1 MHKNNPHGGS
11 YDMSAL
17 SQALPELA
25 PHIIT
30 GQKGQLTLD
39 FANPL
44 AIKALNKAILK
55 KDYKID
61 FWDLPDGYLCPP
73 IPGRV
78 DYLYHLND
86 LLPQSN
92 DRSAHVL
99 DVGTGANLIYPML
112 GSRIFNWRF
121 VASDIDTI
129 AVNCAKQL
137 AKANKGLDKQIKVRQ
152 QTDESKLFANI
163 IGKDEYF
170 DITLCN
176 PPFHASQEDAMA
188 GTERKNRNLK
198 RNKDKRGSAIKSDN
212 QKDHL
217 NFSGQSSELWC
228 EGGELAFI
236 KKMINQSA
244 AFKEQVGVFT
254 CLVSKKENMAA
265 ITASL
270 ESQNVASF
278 KFVDMSQGNKISR
291 FVAWTY
297 DTEWL
302 LN

>member
-11 YDMSAL
+11 YDMTAL
-17 SQALPELA
+17 SQVLPELA

-86 LLPQSN
+86 LLPPSN
-92 DRSAHVL
+92 DRNAHVL
-99 DVGTGANLIYPML
+99 DIGTGANLIYPML

-152 QTDESKLFANI
+152 QTDEKKLFANI

-198 RNKDKRGSAIKSDN
+198 RNKDKRGSAIKTDN

-236 KKMINQSA
+236 KKMINESA
-244 AFKEQVGVFT
+244 SFKEQVGVFT
-254 CLVSKKENMAA
+254 CLVSKKENMVAIKAA
-265 ITASL
+265 LT
-270 ESQNVASF
+270 SQNVASF